1 MKWVKLGALAVV
13 GFLALAVVV
22 LLILGRRES
31 AGRLQGAIEIDRPPS
46 EVFAWI
52 TQKDKLT
59 RWVGWLVDVRENG
72 PLGKGA
78 RRVWVM
84 DDPNMKQTIEII
96 ADVEAYDPPR
106 GLRLHT
112 SMAGG
117 FDGTNTYTLVDL
129 GQGRTRLEADSRF
142 QFQHWVVRL
151 LKPIVAHQARRK
163 MHNDLARLKSLAEA
177 EPRLAHRPES
187 GS

>member
-1 MKWVKLGALAVV
+1 MKWVKLGAAVV
-13 GFLALAVVV
+13 VGALALAVIV
-22 LLILGRRES
+22 LLVLGRRES

-72 PLGKGA
+72 PVGVGA

-84 DDPNMKQTIEII
+84 DDPNMKQRIEII
-96 ADVEAYDPPR
+96 SDVEAYEPPR
-106 GLRLHT
+106 RLRVRT
-112 SMAGG
+112 SMPGG
-117 FDGTNTYTLVDL
+117 FDGTATYTLVDL
-129 GQGRTRLEADSRF
+129 GQGRTRLEADSQF
-142 QFQHWVVRL
+142 HFQHWLARL
-151 LKPIVAHQARRK
+151 LKPLVARHARRK
-163 MHNDLARLKSLAEA
+163 MHDDLARLKSLAEA
-177 EPRLAHRPES
+177 EPRLAHGPGS